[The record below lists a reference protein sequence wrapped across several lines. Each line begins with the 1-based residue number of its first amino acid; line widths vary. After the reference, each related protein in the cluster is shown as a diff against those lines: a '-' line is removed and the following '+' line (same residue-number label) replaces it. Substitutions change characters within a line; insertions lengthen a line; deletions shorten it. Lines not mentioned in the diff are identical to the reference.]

1 MNIMK
6 IILTSISFIFF
17 FNFSLAQK
25 ILNPSFEGI
34 PEMAKCPPSW
44 FSFGQKSTPDT
55 QPGSFKVTNPASD
68 GKTYLSMVSRQDGTF
83 ETIYQNLSYPLK
95 KGKCYLFSI
104 DIAVSSNFII
114 RDFSIYDFTNPSIL
128 GIWGTDTNLVKP
140 KPLPGEFEP
149 FIDPNDTFFQIK
161 PSTDLNKWKTYY
173 FVVSPKSIDYNRIYL
188 AALPNG
194 YDYSHV
200 LIDNIKEIELPTGGN
215 LDTLLCKDALL
226 NVDRLLP
233 NHTYLWSDGSKDS
246 IKTIEKAGNYILK
259 RSGICN
265 AIDTIKVSYSIKPE
279 TPIIQLN
286 NNLITSNVIDNS
298 YTFNWFYNENL
309 LGNNK
314 TELMAYN
321 KGNYQLKIIDTTSGC
336 EKKSNSINIEGDDL
350 TIINNEDQK
359 SIFLSYSGLETGD
372 VSIKI
377 IDAAGKEF
385 LGTSAL
391 KNDINFSY
399 TLKPNYLANGIYIIY
414 FQVSNK
420 IIAKRIRIAY

>member
-1 MNIMK
+1 MK
-6 IILTSISFIFF
+6 IVLTSISFILF
-17 FNFSLAQK
+17 FNFTIAQK

-34 PEMAKCPPSW
+34 PEMAKCPPFW

-55 QPGSFKVTNPASD
+55 QPGIFNVSNPSTE
-68 GKTYLSMVSRQDGTF
+68 GKTYVSMVSRDDRTY
-83 ETIYQNLSYPLK
+83 ETMYQNLNTVLK

-104 DIAVSSNFII
+104 DIALSSNFII
-114 RDFSIYDFTNPSIL
+114 RGFSTIDYTNPSIL
-128 GIWGTDTNLVKP
+128 GIWGTDSNLVKP
-140 KPLPGEFEP
+140 KLLPGEFEQLIIEDDSI
-149 FIDPNDTFFQIK
+149 FKIV
-161 PSTDLNKWKTYY
+161 PSTDFNKWKTYY
-173 FVVSPKSIDYNRIYL
+173 FVLSPKSVDYNRIYL

-194 YDYSHV
+194 YEFSHV
-200 LIDNIKEIELPTGGN
+200 LIDNIKEIELPTSGN

-233 NHTYLWSDGSKDS
+233 NHTYLWNDGSKDS

-259 RSGICN
+259 RSGICK

-286 NNLITSNVIDNS
+286 NNLITSNIIDNS
-298 YTFNWFYNENL
+298 YKFNWFYNGNL

-314 TELMAYN
+314 TELLAYN

-359 SIFLSYSGLETGD
+359 SVFLSYSGLETGN

-385 LGTSAL
+385 LGTNTL
-391 KNDINFSY
+391 KNDINFRY